1 MKILDAVFFVQE
13 REAIRTA
20 PECIRESVHGI
31 HRVAFG
37 HRANASQSNARLAHP
52 APGGRGPPR
61 IHPAVELRLIIDA
74 PVIPEEV
81 NNLLIVN

>member
-1 MKILDAVFFVQE
+1 
-13 REAIRTA
+13 
-20 PECIRESVHGI
+20 
-31 HRVAFG
+31 VAFG
-37 HRANASQSNARLAHP
+37 LRAKASQSNARLAHP